1 MRAHTRMPGY
11 RVTCNITFY
20 NIQIRPHLPTFSG
33 VYTNM
38 WICTQSQAH
47 SQISAGTAEYDPEYV
62 PRR

>member
-1 MRAHTRMPGY
+1 MRAHTRMPEY
-11 RVTCNITFY
+11 RVTCNIACLQHTDT
-20 NIQIRPHLPTFSG
+20 PHLPTFSG